1 MLFSI
6 CRTPVLDGFFD
17 LKLTNRNVSLTASM
31 SMWLMRNI
39 CFSLHSNEK
48 RAARHVWKS
57 VLYSASK
64 NCVCCGTYTS
74 PTGRPDGSLE
84 SPWSQECECRG
95 GVAFFC
101 ISKKS
106 LSRHLRRNLQL
117 RDNARGAVCCG
128 TYTSPTG
135 RPDGSFQSATSQRR
149 DIAWRWPRRHVVQG
163 QISAYPC
170 LRRLVWEPLT
180 LAA

>member
-1 MLFSI
+1 MLFDT

-17 LKLTNRNVSLTASM
+17 LKLTNRNVSLTASV

-64 NCVCCGTYTS
+64 NCVCCGTCTS

-84 SPWSQECECRG
+84 SPWSQECKYRG

-117 RDNARGAVCCG
+117 RHSTRGAVCCG
-128 TYTSPTG
+128 PNICPTID
-135 RPDGSFQSATSQRR
+135 PDGLFWSSCNGVYEGVPHITRACNCIMPCVFYLSA
-149 DIAWRWPRRHVVQG
+149 A
-163 QISAYPC
+163 
-170 LRRLVWEPLT
+170 
-180 LAA
+180 